1 VSIWLETIL
10 RTLIAFALIMVF
22 TRILGKHTISRMTY
36 HDFVSSITLGA
47 ITGNIAFNTHL
58 KPWHLILSFL
68 TFSAIAYLVA
78 FLSLKSRKTRKW
90 FSGKPTVVI
99 ENGKIMDENLRKI
112 RFSLDTLN
120 QELREKN
127 IFDPEEVEYAIL
139 EINGKLSVL
148 KKSEYRPVIRKDL
161 LLTDP
166 SKIQFPTELIM
177 DGKILTNNLQKSSL
191 SPDWLSKQLQERGLT
206 TEEVFYAV
214 KGTNGGLY
222 FDLYQ
227 DQILHPIDQE

>member
-1 VSIWLETIL
+1 MWLETIL
-10 RTLIAFALIMVF
+10 RTVIAFALIMVF

-36 HDFVSSITLGA
+36 HDFVASITLGA

-58 KPWHLILSFL
+58 ESWHLILSFL
-68 TFSAIAYLVA
+68 TFSVIVYLVA

-99 ENGKIMDENLRKI
+99 ENGKIMENNLKKI
-112 RFSLDTLN
+112 QFSLDTLN
-120 QELREKN
+120 QELREKD
-127 IFDPEEVEYAIL
+127 IFDAEEVEYAIL
-139 EINGKLSVL
+139 ELNGKLSVL
-148 KKSEYRPVIRKDL
+148 KKSDYRPVIRKDL

-177 DGKILTNNLQKSSL
+177 DGKIMTNNLQESGLSL
-191 SPDWLSKQLQERGLT
+191 NWLSKQLQERGLT
-206 TEEVFYAV
+206 SEEVFYSV
-214 KGTNGGLY
+214 RGTNGGLY